1 MGDRRVGTFLDE
13 SGGAAAFEGVKP
25 YFEAAHV
32 GFVNLEGAISDA
44 GVRNSIKEYTFRS
57 RPALL
62 DGLTSAGIDVVSL
75 ANNHSLD
82 YRWKAL
88 SDCISRLDTAGIKHA
103 GAGANSTEASAPV
116 ILDTPAGKVALIA
129 ASEITASF
137 AATDTRAGTNYIS
150 SSASHNEALIARVT
164 EVSAQADFVIVS
176 LHWGVEYKTVANSQ
190 QIGLAHA
197 LIDAGADLILGH
209 HPHVV
214 QGLEIY
220 KDRLIAYSLGDFV
233 FDHYSRITGEA
244 FVLQVSIPRD
254 GTAPWGTITPVYLTD
269 AHGIPE
275 VVTGDSAKRILDRLT
290 TLSAKREL
298 ELTREGDTATFGTP
312 PATDT
317 GADSSSSS
325 TTTTSEPG
333 ATTTSAS
340 GTTTTA
346 VTTL

>member
-13 SGGAAAFEGVKP
+13 KGGAAALEGVKP
-25 YFEAAHV
+25 YFEGAHLA
-32 GFVNLEGAISDA
+32 FLNIEGAISDA
-44 GVRNSIKEYTFRS
+44 GLKNTVKEYTFRS
-57 RPALL
+57 RPTLL

-75 ANNHSLD
+75 ANNHILD
-82 YRWKAL
+82 YRLKAL
-88 SDCISRLDTAGIKHA
+88 TDCISRLDAAGIKHA
-103 GAGANSTEASAPV
+103 GAGADLAAASTPAIIE
-116 ILDTPAGKVALIA
+116 TPAGKVALIA

-137 AATDTRAGTNYIS
+137 AATSKRAGTYYIPET
-150 SSASHNEALIARVT
+150 AAANKALIAKVT
-164 EVSAQADFVIVS
+164 ETATQADFVVVS
-176 LHWGVEYKTVANSQ
+176 LHWGVEYKTAANSD

-220 KDRLIAYSLGDFV
+220 KDRLIVYSMGDFV

-275 VVTGDSAKRILDRLT
+275 VVTGGPAKTILDRLT
-290 TLSAKREL
+290 KLSAKRDL
-298 ELTREGDTATFGTP
+298 ELTRSGDVATFGVAPTTTTLP
-312 PATDT
+312 PTTTTEA
-317 GADSSSSS
+317 
-325 TTTTSEPG
+325 TTTTSVPR
-333 ATTTSAS
+333 
-340 GTTTTA
+340 TTTTA
-346 VTTL
+346 TP